1 MGNKIITEKD
11 FWMCTTGAVPAQL
24 QGTRLGTKKKS
35 GEVYITVEDK
45 ATSSFIDFGC
55 TKYMLLAALAVAAAV
70 VVLAVVG
77 VLTVATGGAALIA
90 LGAVAGLV
98 GAAIGGIVGG
108 LLCGQKVASKRV
120 WSGNK
125 SNLISQG
132 TKTITGDH
140 TMTCAAGGAI
150 TFAPQ
155 IKNWSQAVALGGA
168 NYLGKLMEG
177 MMAGA
182 AVGMGGAILSGGAGA
197 VATGG
202 MRGLGQATLQFA
214 KTIPSNVMTN
224 YLATWTTGIGL
235 GLRGITTI
243 ESTARA
249 YGETGEVGASD
260 VAKGVFGM
268 EVGTAHSAT
277 NIVNGQ
283 PGWQDIV
290 GLALWM
296 SPVAK
301 GLNEGRVNSEARRA
315 RGNGEAFESTRVT
328 PESLEIAMLKDN
340 PTLMG
345 VFRDAVN
352 RLANS
357 RRGNAYKRYTE
368 AKNNNFDGLNQAE
381 IQLLCEEAWAATRS
395 RMRDVATEQG
405 ITLDGEIHHWN
416 YPKYENPHDVL
427 NPNQLTE
434 PISRDLH
441 QQAHEATT
449 SDPSK
454 IWEGPINP
462 DHAITPDPF
471 DLP

>member
-140 TMTCAAGGAI
+140 TMTCAAGGTI

-315 RGNGEAFESTRVT
+315 RGNGEAYEARLGERRVSDDIYNELRDQT
-328 PESLEIAMLKDN
+328 PTQEIRDMVNEGVTLPMPDFALPGLEITKRLHADHIVSMDKIAKMEGFDLLTKEQQLEVLNNSDN
-340 PTLMG
+340 FTGLSPSANTSKG
-345 VFRDAVN
+345 AKSFTEWTEHKSKGIEVDPVFREEMMLREQQLEGQLQRQID
-352 RLANS
+352 
-357 RRGNAYKRYTE
+357 T
-368 AKNNNFDGLNQAE
+368 FLN
-381 IQLLCEEAWAATRS
+381 
-395 RMRDVATEQG
+395 
-405 ITLDGEIHHWN
+405 
-416 YPKYENPHDVL
+416 
-427 NPNQLTE
+427 
-434 PISRDLH
+434 
-441 QQAHEATT
+441 
-449 SDPSK
+449 
-454 IWEGPINP
+454 IN
-462 DHAITPDPF
+462 
-471 DLP
+471 